1 MQNKLKKIFGKIKRE
16 GLINAI
22 QNYVNKE
29 ATLKKELKII
39 RDYHLISEE
48 ERKQQKEFKFE
59 CE

>member
-39 RDYHLISEE
+39 RDYHLINEE
-48 ERKQQKEFKFE
+48 ERTV
-59 CE
+59 

>member
-59 CE
+59 